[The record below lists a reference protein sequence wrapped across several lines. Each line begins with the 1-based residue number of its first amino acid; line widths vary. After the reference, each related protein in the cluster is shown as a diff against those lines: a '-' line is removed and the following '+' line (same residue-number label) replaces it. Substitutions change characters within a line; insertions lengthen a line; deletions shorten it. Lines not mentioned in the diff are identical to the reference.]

1 MVLEVRDGEDFPAD
15 LLCLYCAS
23 PNHVCYV
30 KTTNLD
36 GAAQA
41 SAWTFTA
48 VLHVKVPPSECVQAG
63 QGQRHASTAAT
74 IARGLPKQVMLGS
87 AIAPLSKLSHTCRSR
102 SP

>member
-1 MVLEVRDGEDFPAD
+1 MRDIKWWEVRVGMVLEVRDGEDFPAD
-15 LLCLYCAS
+15 LVCLHCAT

-48 VLHVKVPPSECVQAG
+48 VLHVKVPLRSVYKPGKGSVMPRRLLQLLT
-63 QGQRHASTAAT
+63 ASF
-74 IARGLPKQVMLGS
+74 
-87 AIAPLSKLSHTCRSR
+87 SKLC
-102 SP
+102 